1 MRILERNDDRKQ
13 FKVRIDSLDDLWYL
27 HQALSKGTIAGSY
40 TYRKLEAKEDQIR
53 ADAQPRIRVYL
64 RISVEGCEFHP
75 FTDVLRVKG
84 EVLEG
89 PHEISGHHT
98 FNVDVGTVLDLDLAE
113 DDHEAVS
120 MLEEAEKGELGTL
133 ALAVSIDDE
142 TADLFRLRDYGME
155 RIGTVRAAGGGKWAG
170 KGGGWE
176 GYYRETAD
184 LVSQNIGEEHI
195 LIVAGPGF
203 FKESLAKVLREDG
216 VVDHSRIH
224 VLHSSSGGAA
234 GLREALTRGESLGS
248 ALKDLRFVREN
259 ELLEE
264 LMARIGR
271 GKGAA
276 YGSNEVRKALSMGAV
291 EVLLISER
299 LFREGTGRELM
310 GAASETG
317 ARTMITSVSHE
328 LGEML
333 DRIGGA
339 GALLRF
345 EI

>member
-1 MRILERNDDRKQ
+1 MRILDRNDDRRQ
-13 FKVRIDSLDDLWYL
+13 YKVRIDSLDDLWYL
-27 HQALSKGTIAGSY
+27 HQALSEGAIAGSY

-53 ADAQPRIRVYL
+53 ADSQPRIRVYL
-64 RISVEGCEFHP
+64 RITVDTSEFHP
-75 FTDVLRVKG
+75 FTDVLRVGG
-84 EVLEG
+84 EVIEG

-98 FNVDVGTVLDLDLAE
+98 FNVDVGTVLDLE
-113 DDHEAVS
+113 IPPDDTEAVS

-155 RIGTVRAAGGGKWAG
+155 RIGTIRAGSGGKWTG

-176 GYYRETAD
+176 EFYREIAD
-184 LVSQNIGEEHI
+184 LISQNIGEDHVLI
-195 LIVAGPGF
+195 LTGPGF
-203 FKESLAKVLREDG
+203 FKESLAKVLREEG
-216 VVDHSRIH
+216 IVDPSSMH
-224 VLHSSSGGAA
+224 VIHSSSGGAA
-234 GLREALTRGESLGS
+234 GLREALSRGESL
-248 ALKDLRFVREN
+248 AATLKDLRFVREN

-276 YGSNEVRKALSMGAV
+276 YGLHEVERALSMGAV

-299 LFREGTGRELM
+299 MFREGTGRVLM
-310 GAASETG
+310 GAATETG
-317 ARTMITSVSHE
+317 ARTMITSISHE

-333 DRIGGA
+333 DKIGGV